1 MHLYIVAMRV
11 TKGKLDRYPRG
22 RKIENVDKKK
32 KRKKD
37 TIPYYY
43 TRIVLSSILL
53 RSVRFNLAAQKKLKN
68 EKMKS

>member
-1 MHLYIVAMRV
+1 MHLYIVAMRG
-11 TKGKLDRYPRG
+11 TKSKLDGYPRG
-22 RKIENVDKKK
+22 GKIENVDKNKK
-32 KRKKD
+32 E

-53 RSVRFNLAAQKKLKN
+53 RSVRFNLTAQKKLKKKN